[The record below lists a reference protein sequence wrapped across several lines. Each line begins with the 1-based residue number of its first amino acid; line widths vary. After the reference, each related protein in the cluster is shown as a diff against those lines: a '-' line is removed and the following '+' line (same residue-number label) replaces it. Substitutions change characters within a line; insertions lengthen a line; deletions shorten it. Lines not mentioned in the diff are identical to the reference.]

1 MSQWLQR
8 QSIPRRPAT
17 LSDRQAAYAEQLQ
30 CLRMM
35 LQPVL
40 DAAGKD
46 AIIIV
51 QGDHGSRMTDVDPFV
66 DNLGKF
72 GSADMIASYS
82 ALFAVRAPG
91 IPASYDPRA
100 VPLRVVL
107 EHLVRSGFTSAEP
120 ELPDT
125 HVPLVVIHDR
135 PRPPAKTKHPLPAG
149 WPRKR

>member
-1 MSQWLQR
+1 
-8 QSIPRRPAT
+8 
-17 LSDRQAAYAEQLQ
+17 
-30 CLRMM
+30 MM

-82 ALFAVRAPG
+82 ALFALLG
-91 IPASYDPRA
+91 T
-100 VPLRVVL
+100 LR
-107 EHLVRSGFTSAEP
+107 G
-120 ELPDT
+120 
-125 HVPLVVIHDR
+125 
-135 PRPPAKTKHPLPAG
+135 AG
-149 WPRKR
+149 ARHSCFL